1 MQTNTDNLKN
11 WLEDLLKERINKDI
25 YIIKIKG
32 HGDKYYWQ
40 ISFKN
45 KNSSIK
51 MPIIK
56 ELYQLG
62 LQDNLSFIKW
72 SPPKDNFKNFKFEL
86 SLPGKK
92 FIEQDFFN
100 INGSSI
106 ELRYDILGLI
116 YWMLCR
122 CEEVNTDPKLLD
134 KYNRF
139 LSFRSHSD
147 KHDYLKRPIVDEWIL
162 FIKELTKILC
172 PNLKL
177 IESKFEIIVT
187 HDVDHPLKNTLHR
200 PKELIKNIS
209 KEIFIK
215 KNIKTSIF
223 NAYYALNS
231 KNILYINDPFN
242 KFEWMMDQSEKRNYK
257 STFNFIFGRT
267 SKNMDGSYEITDKS
281 IIDLIKKI
289 SYRGHKIGL
298 HFSFNSFNNK
308 KAITIE
314 SEKFFKFTKRIAL
327 KQSVW
332 GSRMHFLKWKWPE
345 TALYLA
351 NTNIDFDSSLC
362 YADKPGFRC
371 GTCHPY
377 KMYDPVSQKS
387 IDLIQAPLILMEC
400 SMFSNKYMGLQYSK
414 EAYDQIKELKKA
426 CREVE
431 GKFVILW
438 HNTQLISKFE
448 RNLFI
453 DCIT

>member
-1 MQTNTDNLKN
+1 
-11 WLEDLLKERINKDI
+11 
-25 YIIKIKG
+25 
-32 HGDKYYWQ
+32 
-40 ISFKN
+40 
-45 KNSSIK
+45 
-51 MPIIK
+51 
-56 ELYQLG
+56 
-62 LQDNLSFIKW
+62 
-72 SPPKDNFKNFKFEL
+72 
-86 SLPGKK
+86 
-92 FIEQDFFN
+92 
-100 INGSSI
+100 
-106 ELRYDILGLI
+106 
-116 YWMLCR
+116 
-122 CEEVNTDPKLLD
+122 
-134 KYNRF
+134 
-139 LSFRSHSD
+139 
-147 KHDYLKRPIVDEWIL
+147 
-162 FIKELTKILC
+162 
-172 PNLKL
+172 
-177 IESKFEIIVT
+177 
-187 HDVDHPLKNTLHR
+187 
-200 PKELIKNIS
+200 
-209 KEIFIK
+209 
-215 KNIKTSIF
+215 
-223 NAYYALNS
+223 
-231 KNILYINDPFN
+231 
-242 KFEWMMDQSEKRNYK
+242 
-257 STFNFIFGRT
+257 
-267 SKNMDGSYEITDKS
+267 MDGSYEITDKS